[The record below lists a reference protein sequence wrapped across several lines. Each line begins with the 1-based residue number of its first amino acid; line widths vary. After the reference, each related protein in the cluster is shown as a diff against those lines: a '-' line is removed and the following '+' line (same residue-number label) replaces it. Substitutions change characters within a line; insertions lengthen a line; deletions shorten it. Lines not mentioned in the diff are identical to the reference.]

1 MDVGSLCLFR
11 GCLLWLIRNHS
22 FFFFFNVIELDPGE
36 IREVC
41 LGTTLT
47 VFLEMPDILAKMTV

>member
-1 MDVGSLCLFR
+1 MVDR
-11 GCLLWLIRNHS
+11 QPLI
-22 FFFFFNVIELDPGE
+22 FVLFNVIELDPGG

-47 VFLEMPDILAKMTV
+47 VLLEMPDILAKMTV